1 MTRPSRTPRS
11 GLCLWMASA
20 IVLLTACGGDD
31 DTPAAAPKAPDVAMT
46 QNGPVQAIDRLGVRS
61 YFAIPYAA
69 PPTGNA
75 RWTPPAP
82 PAHWTTALANT
93 KSAAPCLQTS
103 ASPFRLSGDS
113 EDCLY
118 LDVHAP
124 TGDGPLPVMVWIHGG
139 AFNTG
144 GVVTY
149 QDPSAL
155 VTKGLIVVPIA
166 YRLGAMGFLGHPTLE
181 ATDTSV
187 GNYGV
192 MDQQAALA
200 WVRDNIAVFGGDPNN
215 VTIFGE
221 SAGGF
226 SVLTHLASPG
236 SKGLFHKAIVQSGA
250 YGVNGQLSKATLEGN
265 STTVVNN
272 ALTAAAAASAPG
284 VNCGTGSVTAA
295 CLRSLPDAVVRT
307 QLAQAFNASM
317 ASPTPSVDGK
327 VLPKTIKQIF
337 VDGTNNKVPVLNGSN
352 ENEYTLFIAIGELG
366 RRAAAVPP
374 NFDPTNK
381 SFLLSAANYPATAA
395 GLAFGT
401 GVSTTQLTTVDYPLA
416 NFSDAALQPPLAA
429 SSLGTDVIF
438 ACSGYNVS
446 KRVQAQGSPIYA
458 YEFRDQSAIPSLG
471 RDASNNYY
479 LSMQQGAAHSYEIQY
494 LFNFNDGRPSKNA
507 EQAALAAAMATYW
520 TNFAR
525 SGNPNGAGVTTWPA
539 FNEATGAIQSLDV
552 ASGGG
557 ISSTSLT
564 LAQFA
569 ANHKCGTGMTW
580 SVLTF

>member
-1 MTRPSRTPRS
+1 MMIPAHLLTPGRT
-11 GLCLWMASA
+11 LLMASA
-20 IVLLTACGGDD
+20 IALLTACGGHDD
-31 DTPAAAPKAPDVAMT
+31 APAPAAAPPKAPDVAVTAM
-46 QNGPVQAIDRLGVRS
+46 GSIKAIDRTGLNMRS
-61 YFAIPYAA
+61 YFGIPYAA
-69 PPTGNA
+69 PPLGND
-75 RWTPPAP
+75 RWTPPKP
-82 PAHWTTALANT
+82 PTPWTTMLAKT
-93 KSAAPCLQTS
+93 ASTAPCLQTS

-124 TGDGPLPVMVWIHGG
+124 TGDGPFPVMVWIHGG

-144 GVVTY
+144 GAVTY

-155 VTKGLIVVPIA
+155 VSKGVIVVPIA
-166 YRLGAMGFLGHPTLE
+166 YRMGPMGFLGHPTLE

-200 WVRDNIAVFGGDPNN
+200 WVHDNIAVFGGDPNN

-226 SVLTHLASPG
+226 SVMTHLASPG
-236 SKGLFHKAIVQSGA
+236 SKGLFHKAIIESGA
-250 YGVNGQLSKATLEGN
+250 YGVNGQLTKTQLETN

-272 ALTAAAAASAPG
+272 ALAAAAASAP
-284 VNCGTGSVTAA
+284 VSNCSPVTAV
-295 CLRSLPDAVVRT
+295 CLRALPDAVVRT

-317 ASPTPSVDGK
+317 ASPTPSIDGK
-327 VLPKTIKQIF
+327 VLSQSIKAIF
-337 VDGTNNKVPVLNGSN
+337 QAGANNKVPVLNGTN

-381 SFLLSAANYPATAA
+381 SFLLSSAAYGPTAA
-395 GLAFGT
+395 GLSAGT
-401 GVSTTQLTTVDYPLA
+401 GVSSTQLTTVDYPLT
-416 NFSDAALQPPLAA
+416 NFGADTALQPALGA

-438 ACSGYNVS
+438 ACNGYNVS
-446 KRVQAQGSPIYA
+446 KRVRDQTTAIYA
-458 YEFRDQSAIPSLG
+458 YEFRDQTAIPSLG

-479 LSMQQGAAHSYEIQY
+479 LSMQQGAGHSYELQY
-494 LFNFNDGRPSKNA
+494 LFNFNDGRPAKNA
-507 EQAALAAAMATYW
+507 EQSALAAAMATYW

-525 SGNPNGAGVTTWPA
+525 NGNPNGAGVAAWA
-539 FNEATGAIQSLDV
+539 DFSTGAILGLDV
-552 ASGGG
+552 ASVGG
-557 ISSTSLT
+557 IAPVT
-564 LAQFA
+564 A
-569 ANHKCGTGMTW
+569 AAFEGAHKCGAGMPW